1 MTGSLAAILP
11 LPPASTITTW
21 GIMVALM
28 LLCLLVSRQLRR
40 KEIGLLQSMLELCM
54 EQLCALIKEIVRSDP
69 RPYVPL
75 TGTIFLFVFTSNLV
89 GMIPGLSS
97 PTADLGVT
105 TALAVIVLFSVPFY
119 GIGAQGTGNY
129 LKAYLEPNPF
139 MLPFNLLGEVTR
151 TLSLAI
157 RLFGN
162 IMSGE
167 FLLLVVIF
175 VITTA
180 LQGYARVFM
189 PAAIALTLFLSIL
202 SLITAV
208 IQAYIFTVLTLVYI
222 GGAVQRQEARTEKK
236 IPQKEDPTDD

>member
-1 MTGSLAAILP
+1 MTGCMAAILP
-11 LPPASTITTW
+11 LPPASAITTW
-21 GIMVALM
+21 GVMVALM
-28 LLCLLVSRQLRR
+28 LLCLLVLRQLRK

-54 EQLCALIKEIVRSDP
+54 EQLCGLIKEIVRSDP
-69 RPYVPL
+69 KPYVPL
-75 TGTIFLFVFTSNLV
+75 TGTMFLFVFTANMV

-105 TALAVIVLFSVPFY
+105 SALAVIVLFSVPFY
-119 GIGAQGTGNY
+119 GIGARGAGKY
-129 LKAYLEPNPF
+129 LKAYLEPNAF

-180 LQGYARVFM
+180 LQGYARIFM

-236 IPQKEDPTDD
+236 IPSEGGTN